1 MQLLGNRLEAL
12 CADAKQELILVAPF
26 MKVNTLRRLLSR
38 VSHHINVKCVT
49 RWRPDEIAAGV
60 SDLNVWTLLKER
72 PNTSLWLR
80 SDLHAKYYRAD
91 ARCLIG
97 SANLTDTALG
107 WSPHPNLELLLPI
120 SQNQAE
126 IVEFE
131 PTLLRGCISV
141 DEELF
146 TFVKHAVEQIPSRS
160 TFVPPLIIDN
170 DAEER
175 ESIPPEQWL
184 PSLRHPE
191 NLYTA
196 YCGQWDRLTS
206 TSTTAAIADLAAFEL
221 PLGLSKAEFEAYI
234 GVLLLQKPIIRQV
247 DEFVS
252 TPQRFGAVRDL
263 LNHLPCSMQ
272 EEFSS
277 DESWQTLMRWMLF
290 FVTNRYQMSVANFS
304 EIFVRITSP
313 FAAV

>member
-1 MQLLGNRLEAL
+1 MQLLGSRLEVL
-12 CADAKQELILVAPF
+12 CADAQQELVLVAPF
-26 MKVNTLRRLLSR
+26 IKVNTLRRLLSR
-38 VSHHINVKCVT
+38 VPHHINVKCVT

-60 SDLNVWTLLKER
+60 SDLDVWTLLNER

-80 SDLHAKYYRAD
+80 ADLHAKYYRAD
-91 ARCLIG
+91 AMCLIG

-107 WSPHPNLELLLPI
+107 WSPHPNLELLLSV

-131 PTLLRGCISV
+131 PALLPGCVPV

-146 TFVKHAVEQIPSRS
+146 AFIKHIVEQMPSKS
-160 TFVPPLIIDN
+160 TLAPLVALEHD
-170 DAEER
+170 DEAR
-175 ESIPPEQWL
+175 DSAPPEQWL

-206 TSTTAAIADLAAFEL
+206 TSRTGAINDLATLEV
-221 PLGLSKAEFEAYI
+221 PLGLSKIEFERYV
-234 GVLLLQKPIIRQV
+234 GVLLLQKPIIRRV

-252 TPQRFGAVRDL
+252 TPQRFGAVRDFLGHL
-263 LNHLPCSMQ
+263 LCSGK
-272 EEFSS
+272 EGFSS
-277 DESWQTLMRWMLF
+277 NEAWQTLMRWMLF
-290 FVTNRYQMSVANFS
+290 FLPSRYERDVPQYS
-304 EIFVRITSP
+304 EIFGRRNRR
-313 FAAV
+313 